1 MNRRISLIDDR
12 SNELG
17 RGIIILGLPR
27 KSRAIID
34 HCLIRAVV
42 CTGCS
47 TRIGTKVN
55 TTVAMSCIYF

>member
-1 MNRRISLIDDR
+1 MNGRISLIDDR
-12 SNELG
+12 NNELG

-42 CTGCS
+42 YV
-47 TRIGTKVN
+47 RMLTKDGWR
-55 TTVAMSCIYF
+55 